1 MAVSPE
7 GIRATVNRPTQ
18 HRNGAGRVVATRPTV
33 VYIAGSGRSGSTL
46 LERILGT
53 LPGFVNVGEV
63 NDIFRRVA
71 RYDELCGCG
80 VAFSECAFWAG
91 VGKRAFGGWSQELV
105 AEAMS
110 LQRGVARQRHL
121 PRLMVPR
128 LGSQLVH
135 DQGRRYAEIHAK
147 LYRAVLDESGA
158 SVAVDASKGAAQAL
172 AIAQGDQLDLRL
184 LHLVRDARGVAFSW
198 AKAEVARP
206 HGAGARGTMHSF
218 RPQDTAVRWPHRRPR
233 SLPRADS

>member
-1 MAVSPE
+1 M
-7 GIRATVNRPTQ
+7 
-18 HRNGAGRVVATRPTV
+18 
-33 VYIAGSGRSGSTL
+33 
-46 LERILGT
+46 
-53 LPGFVNVGEV
+53 
-63 NDIFRRVA
+63 
-71 RYDELCGCG
+71 CGCG

-91 VGKRAFGGWSQELV
+91 VKRAFGGWSQELV

-121 PRLMVPR
+121 PRLMVPC

-184 LHLVRDARGVAFSW
+184 LHLVCRARGRLFPGGRGGPPAW
-198 AKAEVARP
+198 R
-206 HGAGARGTMHSF
+206 GGARDDAQLSPAGHGGPMAT
-218 RPQDTAVRWPHRRPR
+218 PQAEIAAARRFVTASTLVRYEDLVAAPAPTIRTAMAALGLPVDADALTAVNGRTVDLPVSHGLSGNPSRFRAGLQQLRPR
-233 SLPRADS
+233 